1 IVSARIVTFDTETT
15 GLDYKSGDRV
25 IEIGLVEILGREKS
39 KKTFQTY
46 LNPEGKEISEGAK
59 AITNISASDLVDA
72 PKFAEVVDDFID
84 FIKGA
89 EVVIHNAEFDV
100 GFINNELKI
109 IGHSIKDIRDICTV
123 FDTLIHARKVY
134 PGQKN
139 SLDALSNR
147 LDIIG
152 YDRQFH
158 GALLDAQILADVY
171 LNLTG
176 GQVKLELSSAHK
188 EVENKISTDIDI
200 KFNVKKFTAQEGDLS
215 SHQKILSAMSQK
227 SGEKI
232 NW

>member
-1 IVSARIVTFDTETT
+1 MSARIVTFDTETT

-46 LNPEGKEISEGAK
+46 LNPEGKEISEGAR
-59 AITNISASDLVDA
+59 AITTISNSDLVDA
-72 PKFAEVVDDFID
+72 PKFSEVVDDFID

-123 FDTLIHARKVY
+123 FDTLIHARKVF

-147 LDIIG
+147 LDVIG

-176 GQVKLELSSAHK
+176 GQVKLELSSANK
-188 EVENKISTDIDI
+188 EVENNIAADTDI
-200 KFNVKKFTAQEGDLS
+200 KFNVKKFTAQEEDVS
-215 SHQKILSAMSQK
+215 NHQKILLAMSEK

>member
-1 IVSARIVTFDTETT
+1 MSARIVTFDTETT

-59 AITNISASDLVDA
+59 AITNISDSDLVDA
-72 PKFAEVVDDFID
+72 PKFSEVVDDFID
-84 FIKGA
+84 FIKDA

-109 IGHSIKDIRDICTV
+109 IGHTIKDIRDICTV
-123 FDTLIHARKVY
+123 FDTLIHARKIF

-139 SLDALSNR
+139 SLDALSTR
-147 LDIIG
+147 LDVIG

-176 GQVKLELSSAHK
+176 GQVKLELSSANK
-188 EVENKISTDIDI
+188 EVENNIAADTDI
-200 KFNVKKFTAQEGDLS
+200 KFNVKKFTAQEEDVS
-215 SHQKILSAMSQK
+215 NHQKILLAMSEK

>member
-1 IVSARIVTFDTETT
+1 MSARIVTFDTETT

-39 KKTFQTY
+39 KKIFQTY
-46 LNPEGKEISEGAK
+46 LNPEGKEISEGAR
-59 AITNISASDLVDA
+59 AITNISDSDLVDA
-72 PKFAEVVDDFID
+72 PKFSEVVDDFID
-84 FIKGA
+84 FIKDA

-109 IGHSIKDIRDICTV
+109 IGHTIKDIRDICTV
-123 FDTLIHARKVY
+123 FDTLIHARKVF

-139 SLDALSNR
+139 SLDALSTR
-147 LDIIG
+147 LDVIG

-176 GQVKLELSSAHK
+176 GQVKLELSSANK
-188 EVENKISTDIDI
+188 EVENNLSADTDI
-200 KFNVKKFTAQEGDLS
+200 KFNVKKFTAQEEDLS
-215 SHQKILSAMSQK
+215 SHQNILLAMSK
-227 SGEKI
+227 KTGEKI

>member
-1 IVSARIVTFDTETT
+1 MSARIVTFDTETT

-39 KKTFQTY
+39 KKIFQTY
-46 LNPEGKEISEGAK
+46 LNPEGKEISEGAR
-59 AITNISASDLVDA
+59 AITNISDSDLVDA
-72 PKFAEVVDDFID
+72 PKFSEVVDDFID
-84 FIKGA
+84 FIKDA

-109 IGHSIKDIRDICTV
+109 IGHTIKDIRDICTV
-123 FDTLIHARKVY
+123 FDTLIHARKVF

-139 SLDALSNR
+139 SLDALSTR
-147 LDIIG
+147 LDVIG

-176 GQVKLELSSAHK
+176 GQVKLELSSANK
-188 EVENKISTDIDI
+188 EVENNLSADTDI
-200 KFNVKKFTAQEGDLS
+200 KFNVKKFTAQEEDLS
-215 SHQKILSAMSQK
+215 SHQKILLAMSK
-227 SGEKI
+227 KTGEKI

>member
-1 IVSARIVTFDTETT
+1 MSARIVTFDTETT

-46 LNPEGKEISEGAK
+46 LNPEGKEISEGAR
-59 AITNISASDLVDA
+59 AITNISDSDLVDA
-72 PKFAEVVDDFID
+72 PKFSEVVDDFID
-84 FIKGA
+84 FIKDA

-123 FDTLIHARKVY
+123 FDTLIHARKVF

-147 LDIIG
+147 LDVIG

-176 GQVKLELSSAHK
+176 GQVKLELSSANK
-188 EVENKISTDIDI
+188 EVENNLSADTDI
-200 KFNVKKFTAQEGDLS
+200 KFNVKKFTAQEEDVS
-215 SHQKILSAMSQK
+215 NHQKILLAMSEK

>member
-1 IVSARIVTFDTETT
+1 MSARIVTFDTETT

-46 LNPEGKEISEGAK
+46 LNPEGKEISEGAR
-59 AITNISASDLVDA
+59 AITNISDSDLVDA
-72 PKFAEVVDDFID
+72 PKFSEVVDDFID
-84 FIKGA
+84 FIQDA

-123 FDTLIHARKVY
+123 FDTLIHARKVF

-139 SLDALSNR
+139 SLDALSTR
-147 LDIIG
+147 LDVIG

-176 GQVKLELSSAHK
+176 GQVKLELSSANK
-188 EVENKISTDIDI
+188 EVENNLSADTDI
-200 KFNVKKFTAQEGDLS
+200 KFNVKKFTAQEEDVS
-215 SHQKILSAMSQK
+215 NHQKILLAMSEK

>member
-1 IVSARIVTFDTETT
+1 MSARIVTFDTETT

-39 KKTFQTY
+39 KKIFQTY
-46 LNPEGKEISEGAK
+46 LNPEGKEISEGAR
-59 AITNISASDLVDA
+59 AITNISDSDLVDA
-72 PKFAEVVDDFID
+72 PKFSEVVDDFID
-84 FIKGA
+84 FIKDA

-123 FDTLIHARKVY
+123 FDTLIHARKVF

-147 LDIIG
+147 LDVIG

-176 GQVKLELSSAHK
+176 GQVKLELSSANK
-188 EVENKISTDIDI
+188 EVENNIAADTDI
-200 KFNVKKFTAQEGDLS
+200 KFSVKKFTAQEEDVS
-215 SHQKILSAMSQK
+215 NHQKILLAMSEK

>member
-1 IVSARIVTFDTETT
+1 MSARIVTFDTETT

-46 LNPEGKEISEGAK
+46 LNPEGKEISEGAR
-59 AITNISASDLVDA
+59 AITNISDSDLVDA
-72 PKFAEVVDDFID
+72 PKFSEVVDDFID
-84 FIKGA
+84 FIKDA

-123 FDTLIHARKVY
+123 FDTLIHARKVF

-147 LDIIG
+147 LDVIG

-176 GQVKLELSSAHK
+176 GQVKLELSSINK
-188 EVENKISTDIDI
+188 EVENNTSADKDI
-200 KFNVKKFTAQEGDLS
+200 KFNVKKFTAQEEDLS
-215 SHQKILSAMSQK
+215 NHQKILLAMSQK
-227 SGEKI
+227 SGEKVS
-232 NW
+232 W

>member
-1 IVSARIVTFDTETT
+1 MSARIVTFDTETT

-39 KKTFQTY
+39 KKIFQTY
-46 LNPEGKEISEGAK
+46 LNPEGKEISEGAR
-59 AITNISASDLVDA
+59 AITNISDSDLVDA
-72 PKFAEVVDDFID
+72 PKFSEVVDDFID
-84 FIKGA
+84 FIKDA

-109 IGHSIKDIRDICTV
+109 IGHTIKDIRDICTV
-123 FDTLIHARKVY
+123 FDTLIHARKVF

-139 SLDALSNR
+139 SLDALSTR
-147 LDIIG
+147 LDVIG

-176 GQVKLELSSAHK
+176 GQVKLELSSANK
-188 EVENKISTDIDI
+188 EVENNLSADTDM
-200 KFNVKKFTAQEGDLS
+200 KFNVKKFTAQEEDLS
-215 SHQKILSAMSQK
+215 SHQKILLAMSK
-227 SGEKI
+227 KTGEKI

>member
-1 IVSARIVTFDTETT
+1 MSARIVTFDTETT

-39 KKTFQTY
+39 KKIFQTY
-46 LNPEGKEISEGAK
+46 LNPEGKEISEGAR
-59 AITNISASDLVDA
+59 AITNISDSDLVDA
-72 PKFAEVVDDFID
+72 PKFSEVVDDFID
-84 FIKGA
+84 FIKDA

-109 IGHSIKDIRDICTV
+109 IGHTIKDIRDICTV
-123 FDTLIHARKVY
+123 FDTLIHARKVF

-139 SLDALSNR
+139 SLDALSTR
-147 LDIIG
+147 LDVIG

-176 GQVKLELSSAHK
+176 GQVKLELSSANK
-188 EVENKISTDIDI
+188 EVENNLSADTDI
-200 KFNVKKFTAQEGDLS
+200 KFNVKKFTAQEEDLS
-215 SHQKILSAMSQK
+215 SHQKILLAMSKK
-227 SGEKI
+227 SGEKL

>member
-1 IVSARIVTFDTETT
+1 VSARIVTFDTETT

-46 LNPEGKEISEGAK
+46 LNPEGKEISEGAR
-59 AITNISASDLVDA
+59 AITNISNSDLVDA
-72 PKFAEVVDDFID
+72 PKFSEVVDDFID
-84 FIKGA
+84 FIKDA

-123 FDTLIHARKVY
+123 FDTLIHARKVF

-147 LDIIG
+147 LDVVG

-176 GQVKLELSSAHK
+176 GQVKLELSSANK
-188 EVENKISTDIDI
+188 EVENNIAADTDI
-200 KFNVKKFTAQEGDLS
+200 KFNVKKFTAQEEDVS
-215 SHQKILSAMSQK
+215 NHQKILLAMSEK

>member
-1 IVSARIVTFDTETT
+1 MSARIVTFDTETT
-15 GLDYKSGDRV
+15 GLDYNSGDRV

-46 LNPEGKEISEGAK
+46 LNPEGKEISEGAR
-59 AITNISASDLVDA
+59 AITNISDSDLVDA
-72 PKFAEVVDDFID
+72 PKFSEVVDDFID
-84 FIKGA
+84 FIKDA

-123 FDTLIHARKVY
+123 FDTLIHARKVF

-147 LDIIG
+147 LDVIG

-176 GQVKLELSSAHK
+176 GQVKLELSSANK
-188 EVENKISTDIDI
+188 EVENNIAADTDI
-200 KFNVKKFTAQEGDLS
+200 KFNVKKFTAQEEDVS
-215 SHQKILSAMSQK
+215 NHQKILLAMSEK

>member
-1 IVSARIVTFDTETT
+1 MSARIVTFDTETT

-46 LNPEGKEISEGAK
+46 LNPEGKEISEGAR
-59 AITNISASDLVDA
+59 AITNISNSDLVDA
-72 PKFAEVVDDFID
+72 PKFSEVVDDFID
-84 FIKGA
+84 FIKDA

-109 IGHSIKDIRDICTV
+109 IGHTIKDIRDICTV
-123 FDTLIHARKVY
+123 FDTLIHARKVF

-139 SLDALSNR
+139 SLDALSTR
-147 LDIIG
+147 LDVIG

-176 GQVKLELSSAHK
+176 GQVKLELSSANK
-188 EVENKISTDIDI
+188 EVENNLSADTDI
-200 KFNVKKFTAQEGDLS
+200 KFNVKKFTAQEEDLS
-215 SHQKILSAMSQK
+215 SHQKILLAMSK
-227 SGEKI
+227 KTGEKI

>member
-1 IVSARIVTFDTETT
+1 MSARIVTFDTETT

-39 KKTFQTY
+39 KKIFQTY
-46 LNPEGKEISEGAK
+46 LNPEGKEISEGAR
-59 AITNISASDLVDA
+59 AITNISDSDLVDA
-72 PKFAEVVDDFID
+72 PKFSEVVDDFID
-84 FIKGA
+84 FIKDA

-109 IGHSIKDIRDICTV
+109 IDHSIKDIRDICTV
-123 FDTLIHARKVY
+123 FDTLIHARKVF

-147 LDIIG
+147 LDVIG

-176 GQVKLELSSAHK
+176 GQVKLELSSANK
-188 EVENKISTDIDI
+188 EVENNLSADTDI
-200 KFNVKKFTAQEGDLS
+200 KFNVKKFTAQEEDLS
-215 SHQKILSAMSQK
+215 SHQKILLAMSK
-227 SGEKI
+227 KIGEKI

>member
-1 IVSARIVTFDTETT
+1 MSARIVTFDTETT

-46 LNPEGKEISEGAK
+46 LNPEGKEISEGAR
-59 AITNISASDLVDA
+59 AITNISNSDLVDA
-72 PKFAEVVDDFID
+72 PKFSEVVDDFID
-84 FIKGA
+84 FIKDA

-123 FDTLIHARKVY
+123 FDTLIHARKVF

-147 LDIIG
+147 LDVIG

-176 GQVKLELSSAHK
+176 GQVKLELSSANK
-188 EVENKISTDIDI
+188 EVENNLSADTDI
-200 KFNVKKFTAQEGDLS
+200 KFNVKKFTAQEEDLS
-215 SHQKILSAMSQK
+215 NHQKILLAMSEK

>member
-1 IVSARIVTFDTETT
+1 MSARIVTFDTETT

-46 LNPEGKEISEGAK
+46 LNPEGKEISEGAR
-59 AITNISASDLVDA
+59 AITNISDSDLVDA
-72 PKFAEVVDDFID
+72 PKFSEVVDDFID
-84 FIKGA
+84 FIKDA

-109 IGHSIKDIRDICTV
+109 IGHTIKDIRDICTV
-123 FDTLIHARKVY
+123 FDTLIHARKVF

-139 SLDALSNR
+139 SLDALSTR
-147 LDIIG
+147 LDVIG

-176 GQVKLELSSAHK
+176 GQVKLELSSANK
-188 EVENKISTDIDI
+188 EVENNLSADTDI
-200 KFNVKKFTAQEGDLS
+200 KFNVKKFTAQEEDLS
-215 SHQKILSAMSQK
+215 SHQKILLAMSK
-227 SGEKI
+227 KTGEKI

>member
-1 IVSARIVTFDTETT
+1 MSARIVTFDTETT

-39 KKTFQTY
+39 KKIFQTY
-46 LNPEGKEISEGAK
+46 LNPEGKEISEGAR
-59 AITNISASDLVDA
+59 AITNISNSDLVDA
-72 PKFAEVVDDFID
+72 PKFSEVVDDFID
-84 FIKGA
+84 FIKDA

-123 FDTLIHARKVY
+123 FDTLIHARKVF

-147 LDIIG
+147 LDVIG

-176 GQVKLELSSAHK
+176 GQVKLELSSANK
-188 EVENKISTDIDI
+188 EVENNIAADTDI
-200 KFNVKKFTAQEGDLS
+200 KFNVKKFAAQEEDVS
-215 SHQKILSAMSQK
+215 NHQKILLAMSEK

>member
-1 IVSARIVTFDTETT
+1 VSARIVTFDTETT

-25 IEIGLVEILGREKS
+25 IEIGLVEIIGREKS

-59 AITNISASDLVDA
+59 AITNISDSDLVNA

-109 IGHSIKDIRDICTV
+109 IDHSIKDIRDICTV

-147 LDIIG
+147 LDVIG

-176 GQVKLELSSAHK
+176 GQVKLELSSEHK
-188 EVENKISTDIDI
+188 EVENNISTDTDI
-200 KFNVKKFTAQEGDLS
+200 KFNVKKFTAKGEDLS
-215 SHQKILSAMSQK
+215 SHQKILLAMSEK

>member
-1 IVSARIVTFDTETT
+1 MSARIVTFDTETT

-46 LNPEGKEISEGAK
+46 LNPEGKEISEGAR
-59 AITNISASDLVDA
+59 AITNISDSDLIDA
-72 PKFAEVVDDFID
+72 PKFSEVVDDFID
-84 FIKGA
+84 FIKDA

-123 FDTLIHARKVY
+123 FDTLIHARKVFR
-134 PGQKN
+134 GQKT
-139 SLDALSNR
+139 SHDALSTR
-147 LDIIG
+147 LDVIG

-176 GQVKLELSSAHK
+176 GQVKLELSSANK
-188 EVENKISTDIDI
+188 EVENNLSADTDI
-200 KFNVKKFTAQEGDLS
+200 KFNVKKFTAQEEDLS
-215 SHQKILSAMSQK
+215 SHQKILLAMSKK
-227 SGEKI
+227 SGEKL

>member
-1 IVSARIVTFDTETT
+1 MSARIVTFDTETT

-39 KKTFQTY
+39 KKIFQTY
-46 LNPEGKEISEGAK
+46 LNPEGKEISEGAR
-59 AITNISASDLVDA
+59 AITNISDSDLVDA
-72 PKFAEVVDDFID
+72 PKFSEVVDDFID
-84 FIKGA
+84 FIKDA

-109 IGHSIKDIRDICTV
+109 IGHTIKDIRDICTV
-123 FDTLIHARKVY
+123 FDTLIHARKVF

-139 SLDALSNR
+139 SLDALSTR
-147 LDIIG
+147 LDVIG

-176 GQVKLELSSAHK
+176 GQVKLELSSANK
-188 EVENKISTDIDI
+188 EVENNLSADTDI
-200 KFNVKKFTAQEGDLS
+200 KFNVKKFTAQEEDLS
-215 SHQKILSAMSQK
+215 SHQKILLAMSKK

>member
-1 IVSARIVTFDTETT
+1 MSARIVTFDTETT

-46 LNPEGKEISEGAK
+46 LNPEGKEISEGAR
-59 AITNISASDLVDA
+59 AITNISNSDLVDA
-72 PKFAEVVDDFID
+72 PKFSEVVDDFID
-84 FIKGA
+84 FIKDA

-109 IGHSIKDIRDICTV
+109 IGHTIKDIRDICTV
-123 FDTLIHARKVY
+123 FDTLIHARKVF

-139 SLDALSNR
+139 SLDALSTR
-147 LDIIG
+147 LDVIG

-176 GQVKLELSSAHK
+176 GQVKLELSSANK
-188 EVENKISTDIDI
+188 EVENNLSADTDI
-200 KFNVKKFTAQEGDLS
+200 KFNVKKFTAQEEDLS
-215 SHQKILSAMSQK
+215 SHQKILLAMSK
-227 SGEKI
+227 KIGEKI

>member
-1 IVSARIVTFDTETT
+1 MSARIVTFDTETT

-25 IEIGLVEILGREKS
+25 IEIGLVEIIGREKS

-46 LNPEGKEISEGAK
+46 LNPQGKEISEGAR
-59 AITNISASDLVDA
+59 AITNISDSDLADA
-72 PKFAEVVDDFID
+72 PKFSEVVDDFID
-84 FIKGA
+84 FIQDAK
-89 EVVIHNAEFDV
+89 VVIHNAEFDV

-109 IGHSIKDIRDICTV
+109 ISHSIKDIRDICTV
-123 FDTLIHARKVY
+123 FDTLIHARKVF

-147 LDIIG
+147 LDVIG

-176 GQVKLELSSAHK
+176 GQVKLELSSANK
-188 EVENKISTDIDI
+188 EVENNTSADTNI
-200 KFNVKKFTAQEGDLS
+200 KFNVKKFTAQEEDLS
-215 SHQKILSAMSQK
+215 SHQKILLAMSQK
-227 SGEKI
+227 SGEKVS
-232 NW
+232 W

>member
-1 IVSARIVTFDTETT
+1 MSARIVTFDTETT

-188 EVENKISTDIDI
+188 EVENKISTDIDL

>member
-1 IVSARIVTFDTETT
+1 MSARIVTFDTETT
-15 GLDYKSGDRV
+15 GLDFKSGDRV

-46 LNPEGKEISEGAK
+46 LNPEGKEISEGAR
-59 AITNISASDLVDA
+59 AITNISNSDLVDA
-72 PKFAEVVDDFID
+72 PKFSEVVDDFID
-84 FIKGA
+84 FIKDA

-123 FDTLIHARKVY
+123 FDTLIHARKVF

-147 LDIIG
+147 LDVIG

-176 GQVKLELSSAHK
+176 GQVKLELSSANK
-188 EVENKISTDIDI
+188 EVENNLSADTDI
-200 KFNVKKFTAQEGDLS
+200 KFNVKKFTAQEEDVS
-215 SHQKILSAMSQK
+215 NHQKILLAMSEK

>member
-1 IVSARIVTFDTETT
+1 MSARIVTFDTETT

-39 KKTFQTY
+39 KKIFQTY
-46 LNPEGKEISEGAK
+46 LNPEGKEISEGAR
-59 AITNISASDLVDA
+59 AITNISDSDLVDA
-72 PKFAEVVDDFID
+72 PKFSEVVDDFID
-84 FIKGA
+84 FIKDA

-109 IGHSIKDIRDICTV
+109 IGHTIKDIRDICTV
-123 FDTLIHARKVY
+123 FDTLIHARKVF

-139 SLDALSNR
+139 SLDALSTR
-147 LDIIG
+147 LDVIG

-176 GQVKLELSSAHK
+176 GQVKLELSSANK
-188 EVENKISTDIDI
+188 EVENNLSADTDI
-200 KFNVKKFTAQEGDLS
+200 KFNVKKFTAQEEDVS
-215 SHQKILSAMSQK
+215 NHQKILLAMSQK
-227 SGEKI
+227 SAEEVS
-232 NW
+232 W

>member
-1 IVSARIVTFDTETT
+1 MSARIVTFDTETT

-46 LNPEGKEISEGAK
+46 LNPEGKEISEGAR
-59 AITNISASDLVDA
+59 AITNISDSDLVDA
-72 PKFAEVVDDFID
+72 PKFSEVVDDFID
-84 FIKGA
+84 FIKDA

-123 FDTLIHARKVY
+123 FDTLIHARKVF

-139 SLDALSNR
+139 SLDALSTR
-147 LDIIG
+147 LDVIG

-176 GQVKLELSSAHK
+176 GQVKLELSSANK
-188 EVENKISTDIDI
+188 EVENNLSADTDI
-200 KFNVKKFTAQEGDLS
+200 KFNVKKFTAQEEDLS
-215 SHQKILSAMSQK
+215 SHQKILLAMSK
-227 SGEKI
+227 KIGEKI

>member
-1 IVSARIVTFDTETT
+1 MSARIVTFDTETT

-39 KKTFQTY
+39 KKIFQTY
-46 LNPEGKEISEGAK
+46 LNPEGKEISEGAR
-59 AITNISASDLVDA
+59 AITNISDSDLVDA
-72 PKFAEVVDDFID
+72 PKFSEVVDDFID
-84 FIKGA
+84 FIKDA

-109 IGHSIKDIRDICTV
+109 IGHTIKDIRDICTV
-123 FDTLIHARKVY
+123 FDTLIHARKVF

-139 SLDALSNR
+139 SLDALSTR
-147 LDIIG
+147 LDVIG

-176 GQVKLELSSAHK
+176 GQVKLELSSANK
-188 EVENKISTDIDI
+188 EVENNLSADTDI
-200 KFNVKKFTAQEGDLS
+200 KFNVKKFTAQEEDVS
-215 SHQKILSAMSQK
+215 NHQKILLAMSEK

>member
-1 IVSARIVTFDTETT
+1 MSARIVTFDTETT

-46 LNPEGKEISEGAK
+46 LNPEGKEISEGAR
-59 AITNISASDLVDA
+59 AITNISNSDLVDA
-72 PKFAEVVDDFID
+72 PKFSEVVDDFID
-84 FIKGA
+84 FIKDA

-147 LDIIG
+147 LDVIG

-176 GQVKLELSSAHK
+176 GQVKLELSSANK
-188 EVENKISTDIDI
+188 EVENNIAADTDI
-200 KFNVKKFTAQEGDLS
+200 KFNVKKFTAQEEDVS
-215 SHQKILSAMSQK
+215 NHQKILLAMSEK

>member
-1 IVSARIVTFDTETT
+1 MSARIVTFDTETT

-46 LNPEGKEISEGAK
+46 LNPEGKEISEGAR
-59 AITNISASDLVDA
+59 AITNISNSDLVDA
-72 PKFAEVVDDFID
+72 PKFSEVVDDFID
-84 FIKGA
+84 FIKDA

-123 FDTLIHARKVY
+123 FDTLIHARKVF

-139 SLDALSNR
+139 SLDALSTR
-147 LDIIG
+147 LDVIG

-176 GQVKLELSSAHK
+176 GQVKLELSSANK
-188 EVENKISTDIDI
+188 EVENNLSADTDI
-200 KFNVKKFTAQEGDLS
+200 KFNVKKFTAQEEDVS
-215 SHQKILSAMSQK
+215 NHQKILLAMSEK

>member
-1 IVSARIVTFDTETT
+1 MSARIVTFDTETT

-46 LNPEGKEISEGAK
+46 LNPEGKEISEGAR
-59 AITNISASDLVDA
+59 AITNISDSDLVDA
-72 PKFAEVVDDFID
+72 PKFSEVVDDFID
-84 FIKGA
+84 FIKDA

-123 FDTLIHARKVY
+123 FDTLIHARKVF

-139 SLDALSNR
+139 SLDALSTR
-147 LDIIG
+147 LDVIG

-176 GQVKLELSSAHK
+176 GQVKLELSSANK
-188 EVENKISTDIDI
+188 EVENNLSADTDI
-200 KFNVKKFTAQEGDLS
+200 KFNVKKFTAQAEDLS
-215 SHQKILSAMSQK
+215 SHQKILLAMSKK

>member
-1 IVSARIVTFDTETT
+1 VSARIVTFDTETT

-39 KKTFQTY
+39 KKIFQTY
-46 LNPEGKEISEGAK
+46 LNPEGKEISEGAR
-59 AITNISASDLVDA
+59 AITNISDSDLVDA
-72 PKFAEVVDDFID
+72 PKFSEVVDDFID
-84 FIKGA
+84 FIKDA

-109 IGHSIKDIRDICTV
+109 IGHTIKDIRDICTV
-123 FDTLIHARKVY
+123 FDTLIHARKVF

-139 SLDALSNR
+139 SLDALSTR
-147 LDIIG
+147 LDVIG

-176 GQVKLELSSAHK
+176 GQVKLELSSANK
-188 EVENKISTDIDI
+188 EVENNLSADTDI
-200 KFNVKKFTAQEGDLS
+200 KFNVKKFTAQEEDVS
-215 SHQKILSAMSQK
+215 NHQKILLAMSEK

>member
-1 IVSARIVTFDTETT
+1 VSARIVTFDTETT

-46 LNPEGKEISEGAK
+46 LNPEGKEISEGAR
-59 AITNISASDLVDA
+59 AITNISNSDLVDA
-72 PKFAEVVDDFID
+72 PKFSEVVDDFID

-123 FDTLIHARKVY
+123 FDTLIHARKVF

-139 SLDALSNR
+139 SLDALSTR
-147 LDIIG
+147 LDVIG

-176 GQVKLELSSAHK
+176 GQVKLELSSANK
-188 EVENKISTDIDI
+188 EVENNLSADTDI
-200 KFNVKKFTAQEGDLS
+200 KFNVKKFTAQEEDVS
-215 SHQKILSAMSQK
+215 NHQKILLAMSEK

>member
-1 IVSARIVTFDTETT
+1 VSARIVTFDTETT

-46 LNPEGKEISEGAK
+46 LNPEGKEISEGAR
-59 AITNISASDLVDA
+59 AITNISDSDLVDA
-72 PKFAEVVDDFID
+72 PKFSEVVDDFID
-84 FIKGA
+84 FIKDA

-123 FDTLIHARKVY
+123 FDTLIHARKVF

-147 LDIIG
+147 LDVVG

-176 GQVKLELSSAHK
+176 GQVKLELSSANK
-188 EVENKISTDIDI
+188 EVENNIAADTDI
-200 KFNVKKFTAQEGDLS
+200 KFNVKKFTAQEEDVS
-215 SHQKILSAMSQK
+215 NHQKILLAMSEK

>member
-1 IVSARIVTFDTETT
+1 MSARIVTFDTETT

-46 LNPEGKEISEGAK
+46 LNPEGKEISEGAR
-59 AITNISASDLVDA
+59 AITNISNSDLVDA
-72 PKFAEVVDDFID
+72 PKFSEVVDDFID
-84 FIKGA
+84 FIKDA

-123 FDTLIHARKVY
+123 FDTLLHARKVF

-139 SLDALSNR
+139 SLDALSTR
-147 LDIIG
+147 LDVIG

-176 GQVKLELSSAHK
+176 GQVKLELSSANK
-188 EVENKISTDIDI
+188 EVENNLSADTDI
-200 KFNVKKFTAQEGDLS
+200 KFNVKKFTAQEEDLS
-215 SHQKILSAMSQK
+215 SHQKILLAMSKK

>member
-1 IVSARIVTFDTETT
+1 MSARIVTFDTETT

-46 LNPEGKEISEGAK
+46 LNPEGKEISEGAR
-59 AITNISASDLVDA
+59 AITNISNSDLVDA
-72 PKFAEVVDDFID
+72 PKFSEVVDDFID

-123 FDTLIHARKVY
+123 FDTLIHARKVF

-147 LDIIG
+147 LDVIG

-176 GQVKLELSSAHK
+176 GQVKLELSSANK
-188 EVENKISTDIDI
+188 EVENNLSADTDI
-200 KFNVKKFTAQEGDLS
+200 KFNVKKFTAQEEDVS
-215 SHQKILSAMSQK
+215 NHQKILLAMSEK

>member
-1 IVSARIVTFDTETT
+1 MSARIVTFDTETT

-39 KKTFQTY
+39 KKIFQTY
-46 LNPEGKEISEGAK
+46 LNPEGKEISEGAR
-59 AITNISASDLVDA
+59 AITNISDSDLVDA
-72 PKFAEVVDDFID
+72 PKFSEVVDDFID
-84 FIKGA
+84 FIKDA

-109 IGHSIKDIRDICTV
+109 IGYSIKDIRDICTV
-123 FDTLIHARKVY
+123 FDTLIHARKVF

-147 LDIIG
+147 LDVIG

-176 GQVKLELSSAHK
+176 GQVKLELSSANK
-188 EVENKISTDIDI
+188 EVENNIAADTDI
-200 KFNVKKFTAQEGDLS
+200 KFNVKKFTAQEEDVS
-215 SHQKILSAMSQK
+215 NHQKILLAMSKK
-227 SGEKI
+227 SGEKL

>member
-1 IVSARIVTFDTETT
+1 MSARIVTFDTETT

-25 IEIGLVEILGREKS
+25 IEIGLVEIIGREKS

-59 AITNISASDLVDA
+59 AITNISDSDLVNA

-109 IGHSIKDIRDICTV
+109 IGHSIKDIGDICTV

-147 LDIIG
+147 LDVIG

-176 GQVKLELSSAHK
+176 GQVKLELSSEHK
-188 EVENKISTDIDI
+188 EVENNISTDTEI
-200 KFNVKKFTAQEGDLS
+200 KFNVKKFTAKGEDLS
-215 SHQKILSAMSQK
+215 SHQKILLAMSEK

>member
-1 IVSARIVTFDTETT
+1 MSARIVTFDTETT

-39 KKTFQTY
+39 KKIFQTY
-46 LNPEGKEISEGAK
+46 LNPEGKEISEGAR
-59 AITNISASDLVDA
+59 AITNISDRDLVDA
-72 PKFAEVVDDFID
+72 PKFSEVVDDFID
-84 FIKGA
+84 FIKDA

-109 IGHSIKDIRDICTV
+109 IGHTIKDIRDICTV
-123 FDTLIHARKVY
+123 FDTLIHARKVF

-139 SLDALSNR
+139 SLDALSTR
-147 LDIIG
+147 LDVIG

-176 GQVKLELSSAHK
+176 GQVKLELSSANK
-188 EVENKISTDIDI
+188 EVENNLSADTDI
-200 KFNVKKFTAQEGDLS
+200 KFNVKKFTAQEEDVS
-215 SHQKILSAMSQK
+215 NHQKILLAMSEK

>member
-1 IVSARIVTFDTETT
+1 MSARIVTFDTETT

-25 IEIGLVEILGREKS
+25 IEIGLVEIIGREKS

-46 LNPEGKEISEGAK
+46 LNPQGKEISEGAR
-59 AITNISASDLVDA
+59 AITNISDSDLADA
-72 PKFAEVVDDFID
+72 PKFLEVVDDFID
-84 FIKGA
+84 FIQDAK
-89 EVVIHNAEFDV
+89 VVIHNAEFDV

-123 FDTLIHARKVY
+123 FDTLIHARKVF

-147 LDIIG
+147 LDVIG

-176 GQVKLELSSAHK
+176 GQVKLELSSINK
-188 EVENKISTDIDI
+188 EVENNTSADKDI
-200 KFNVKKFTAQEGDLS
+200 KFNVKKFTAQEEDLS
-215 SHQKILSAMSQK
+215 NHQKILLAMSQK
-227 SGEKI
+227 SGEKVS
-232 NW
+232 W

>member
-1 IVSARIVTFDTETT
+1 MSARIVTFDTETT

-46 LNPEGKEISEGAK
+46 LNPEGKEISEGAR
-59 AITNISASDLVDA
+59 AITNISNSDLVDA
-72 PKFAEVVDDFID
+72 PKFSEVVDDFID
-84 FIKGA
+84 FIKDA

-109 IGHSIKDIRDICTV
+109 IGHTIKDIRDICKV
-123 FDTLIHARKVY
+123 FDTLIHARKVF

-139 SLDALSNR
+139 SLDALSTR
-147 LDIIG
+147 LDVIG

-176 GQVKLELSSAHK
+176 GQVKLELSSANK
-188 EVENKISTDIDI
+188 EVENNLSADTDI
-200 KFNVKKFTAQEGDLS
+200 KFNVKKFTAQEEDLS
-215 SHQKILSAMSQK
+215 SHQKILLAMSKK
-227 SGEKI
+227 SGEKL